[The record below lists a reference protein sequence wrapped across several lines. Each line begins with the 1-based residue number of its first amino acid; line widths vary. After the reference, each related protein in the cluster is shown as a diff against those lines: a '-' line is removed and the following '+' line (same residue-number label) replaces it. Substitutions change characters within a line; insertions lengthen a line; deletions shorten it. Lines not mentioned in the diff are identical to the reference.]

1 MRYPTFKEDPAV
13 SLAGLRMRVEY
24 FDLLSVDVTYSQD
37 KKSFDARAILRSTYH
52 QAFVERNDPREC
64 PEAPGKKIHV
74 RLSVVP
80 YLSRRTRLTSGKEC
94 LAIVLVSEA
103 SFVYCSRTKH

>member
-1 MRYPTFKEDPAV
+1 MYVRYPTFKEDPAV

-52 QAFVERNDPREC
+52 QAFLERNLASLPDPDED
-64 PEAPGKKIHV
+64 EDDADDEQ
-74 RLSVVP
+74 LSVCT
-80 YLSRRTRLTSGKEC
+80 SRC
-94 LAIVLVSEA
+94 
-103 SFVYCSRTKH
+103 